1 MRDRLLLAFVA
12 LTLAVVAVFLV
23 VRGHATAAM
32 VHAQQRAT
40 VVRSADTMAALLGP
54 GRRQVTPREL
64 ARALSPGE
72 RISYVTADGRVIEAA
87 RRTTTA
93 GSAPEHGGLVVT
105 RPVKGGGRVTLSL
118 PADVVDARVAS
129 ALLPLVLVSLGMTV
143 VAAAAAVWLSRRL
156 SRPFHDL
163 AEIAE
168 RIGRGNYDVPV
179 PRYTIPEADTVARV
193 LKASAADLG
202 ALVRRERDFAAHASH
217 ELRTPIT
224 ATRLELEDLA
234 LSPQTP
240 PEVVARLSD
249 ALEQLDR
256 LSATVDGML
265 DASRESRYGASV
277 DIDLAALV
285 RDSAAR
291 WQGVARDR
299 RIEVRCDGVVA
310 VRLPAGSLIQIM
322 DALLHNA
329 VSHGEG
335 TVTVSVSEA
344 PAYAQVTVADEG
356 PHDRA
361 VEGTKRPPTHGAAG
375 LATASE
381 TAEALG
387 GRLRLTDD
395 ACTTFSLVVPRLRRE
410 TVVP

>member
-12 LTLAVVAVFLV
+12 LTLAVVAVFMV

-32 VHAQQRAT
+32 VHAEQRAT
-40 VVRSADTMAALLGP
+40 VVRSADTVAALLGA
-54 GRRQVTPREL
+54 GRREVTAREL

-87 RRTTTA
+87 RGTTA
-93 GSAPEHGGLVVT
+93 GSEPQHGGLAVT

-285 RDSAAR
+285 RDSVAR

-322 DALLHNA
+322 DALLRNA

-375 LATASE
+375 LATAGE